1 MEGKGLEEMER
12 TIKYTLLV
20 AYLKSIFSLIKLSI
34 ILFDFSFL
42 YLNMLQLSPPSPL
55 GEVLEEY
62 VPLV

>member
-1 MEGKGLEEMER
+1 MER

-20 AYLKSIFSLIKLSI
+20 VYLKSIFSLIKLSI

>member
-1 MEGKGLEEMER
+1 MKR

-20 AYLKSIFSLIKLSI
+20 VYLKSIFSLIKLSI